1 MNNDELLAMYL
12 DGTLSEGQRTDFDR
26 LLQTSPTFAQE
37 VREIL
42 TIQGMLFEP
51 ALDDAQTS
59 AFLRTVEDNL
69 ATAVI
74 AAGAAATA
82 GTVAVAVGKSA
93 FAASTTAA
101 AGTAAAST
109 ATTASAVSAGA
120 GTVSWASSLLSTI
133 FASTTSMVV
142 SAGIGIATIA
152 SGAAVVNYVVKKNT
166 TEKQISERQ
175 ATEPAGEQRTVISQ
189 EATAQNAETQVTPP
203 KASTADHTTPDI
215 TAQRQADAQ
224 NGASAPAVAIKEDN
238 AQSDAQTN
246 AKPREYTARISGG
259 SMQGRYA
266 DAIADYGKQL
276 QAKEASHD
284 RNGAAFVEKSLG
296 ALLRQAGNASESR
309 LHLNNAVKAAHELGL
324 QELEGEARA
333 ELALVDAAEG
343 KKVRAVQGLQEALG
357 ILNTTKS
364 TTVARWQKE
373 LDKLTGK

>member
-1 MNNDELLAMYL
+1 MNNDELLALYL

-42 TIQGMLFEP
+42 TIQGMLFEAP
-51 ALDDAQTS
+51 ADDARTA

-82 GTVAVAVGKSA
+82 GTVAVAAGKSA
-93 FAASTTAA
+93 LTASSAVSS
-101 AGTAAAST
+101 AS
-109 ATTASAVSAGA
+109 AASAVSSATSA
-120 GTVSWASSLLSTI
+120 GTLTAGTASWASSLLSTI

-152 SGAAVVNYVVKKNT
+152 GGSAAVNYVMKKNSLEPT
-166 TEKQISERQ
+166 ITADGQAMERSASASNESAQNREPQ
-175 ATEPAGEQRTVISQ
+175 AT
-189 EATAQNAETQVTPP
+189 PP
-203 KASTADHTTPDI
+203 TASTANHTPDI
-215 TAQRQADAQ
+215 TAQRQADVQ
-224 NGASAPAVAIKEDN
+224 HGTSAPAVGGQGN
-238 AQSDAQTN
+238 AQDGAQAN

-266 DAIADYGKQL
+266 AAIADYEKQL

-284 RNGAAFVEKSLG
+284 PTGAAFVEKSLG
-296 ALLRQAGNASESR
+296 ALLRQAGNVSGSR
-309 LHLNNAVKAAHELGL
+309 SHLVSAAKAAHELGL

-333 ELALVDAAEG
+333 ELALVELAEG
-343 KKVRAVQGLQEALG
+343 KKARAVQGLQEALG
-357 ILNTTKS
+357 LLSATKS
-364 TTVARWQKE
+364 TSVARWQKE

>member
-51 ALDDAQTS
+51 ALDDARTS
-59 AFLRTVEDNL
+59 AFLRTVENNL

-74 AAGAAATA
+74 ATGAAATA

-101 AGTAAAST
+101 GTAAAST
-109 ATTASAVSAGA
+109 TTTASAASVGA
-120 GTVSWASSLLSTI
+120 GTASWASSLLSTI

-142 SAGIGIATIA
+142 SAGIGAATIA
-152 SGAAVVNYVVKKNT
+152 SGAAVVSYVVKKNT
-166 TEKQISERQ
+166 AEKQIAERQ
-175 ATEPAGEQRTVISQ
+175 ATEPVGERQTVVSQ
-189 EATAQNAETQVTPP
+189 ETAAQNPETQAIPP

-224 NGASAPAVAIKEDN
+224 NGASAPAAAIKEDN
-238 AQSDAQTN
+238 AQSDAQAN

-284 RNGAAFVEKSLG
+284 PTGAAFVEKSLG

-364 TTVARWQKE
+364 TSVARWQKE

>member
-12 DGTLSEGQRTDFDR
+12 DGTLSEGQRTDFNR

-42 TIQGMLFEP
+42 TIQGMLFEAP
-51 ALDDAQTS
+51 AEDARTA

-82 GTVAVAVGKSA
+82 GTMAVAAGKSVLT
-93 FAASTTAA
+93 AS
-101 AGTAAAST
+101 
-109 ATTASAVSAGA
+109 SAVSSATTV
-120 GTVSWASSLLSTI
+120 GTVSWASSLLSTV

-142 SAGIGIATIA
+142 SAGIVIATIA
-152 SGAAVVNYVVKKNT
+152 GGGAAVRYVIKKNSIET
-166 TEKQISERQ
+166 IT
-175 ATEPAGEQRTVISQ
+175 AEQEMEGFPS
-189 EATAQNAETQVTPP
+189 ASNKSAQNRESQATPP

-215 TAQRQADAQ
+215 TVQRQADAQ
-224 NGASAPAVAIKEDN
+224 NGASAPAAAIKEDN
-238 AQSDAQTN
+238 AQSDAQAN

-284 RNGAAFVEKSLG
+284 RTGAAFIEKSLG

-343 KKVRAVQGLQEALG
+343 KKARAVQGLQEALG

-364 TTVARWQKE
+364 TTIARWQKE

>member
-51 ALDDAQTS
+51 ALDDARTS
-59 AFLRTVEDNL
+59 AFLHTVEDNL

-82 GTVAVAVGKSA
+82 GTVAIAVGKSA
-93 FAASTTAA
+93 FAASTTA

-109 ATTASAVSAGA
+109 ATTASAASAGA
-120 GTVSWASSLLSTI
+120 VSWASSLLSTI

-142 SAGIGIATIA
+142 SAGIGVTTIA
-152 SGAAVVNYVVKKNT
+152 SGAAVVNYVVKKNA
-166 TEKQISERQ
+166 TEKQASERQ
-175 ATEPAGEQRTVISQ
+175 VTETAGERQIVISQ
-189 EATAQNAETQVTPP
+189 DAAAQKPETQATPP
-203 KASTADHTTPDI
+203 KASTADHTAPDI

-224 NGASAPAVAIKEDN
+224 NGASAPAAAIKEDN
-238 AQSDAQTN
+238 AQGDAQAN

-266 DAIADYGKQL
+266 AAIADYGKQL

-284 RNGAAFVEKSLG
+284 RTGAAFIEKSLG
-296 ALLRQAGNASESR
+296 VLLRQAGNASESR
-309 LHLNNAVKAAHELGL
+309 LHLNSAVKVAHELGL

-333 ELALVDAAEG
+333 ELALVDATEG
-343 KKVRAVQGLQEALG
+343 KKARAVQGLQEALG

>member
-51 ALDDAQTS
+51 ALDDARTS

-82 GTVAVAVGKSA
+82 GTLAVAVGKSA

-101 AGTAAAST
+101 GTAAAST
-109 ATTASAVSAGA
+109 PTTASAASVGA
-120 GTVSWASSLLSTI
+120 GTVSWASSLLSTV

-142 SAGIGIATIA
+142 SAGIGVATIA
-152 SGAAVVNYVVKKNT
+152 SGAAVVNYAVKKNNA
-166 TEKQISERQ
+166 EKQIAERQ
-175 ATEPAGEQRTVISQ
+175 AGEQRTVISQ
-189 EATAQNAETQVTPP
+189 EATAPNLETQATPP

-224 NGASAPAVAIKEDN
+224 NGASAPTAAIKEDH
-238 AQSDAQTN
+238 AQSDVQAN

-343 KKVRAVQGLQEALG
+343 KKARAVQGLQEALG
-357 ILNTTKS
+357 IFNTTKS
-364 TTVARWQKE
+364 TTVALWQKE